1 MYTAQ
6 EPYLLINN
14 LNQNKVYMCRVA
26 AMTVSKGPY
35 SEVITIELKGYCGMS
50 VNFFNVQYQEYMI
63 EGRRE
68 SIVLPVYAVATQN
81 AKSHDQ

>member
-6 EPYLLINN
+6 EPYLLIDN

-50 VNFFNVQYQEYMI
+50 VNT
-63 EGRRE
+63 
-68 SIVLPVYAVATQN
+68 AVRIGDYRMHICHCIQIQIQN
-81 AKSHDQ
+81 KF